1 MGIWIIEL
9 DGGSLLQSADQPGTM
24 GTPEGVRSAE
34 VPRVLDLARECWDW
48 ENEAIASC
56 HTPAEAAAKMWERAK
71 AYRDGERYFA
81 TVPVADVVPGEI
93 VMVECKGNSR
103 DKVTNLALGATWA
116 KQLGAPYSVTFKDGT
131 LPENRLFTVDADQT
145 IAIKAALTVSDGL
158 CHAASQGVLAA
169 IEAALLAGATAEQ
182 IFAIDITAG
191 YPAGPISPPV
201 PPQEE
206 S

>member
-1 MGIWIIEL
+1 MPWIVEHE
-9 DGGSLLQSADQPGTM
+9 GGDVSQHETEPGTA
-24 GTPEGVRSAE
+24 GIATGVRSAE
-34 VPRVLDLARECWDW
+34 VPRLLDLANECWDW
-48 ENEAIASC
+48 VNGAIVSC
-56 HTPAEAAAKMWERAK
+56 FTPEEAAAMMWERAK
-71 AYRDGERYFA
+71 AYRDSERYFA

-116 KQLGAPYSVTFKDGT
+116 KQLGVPYSITFKDGAT
-131 LPENRLFTVDADQT
+131 PNRLFTVDADQT
-145 IAIKAALTVSDGL
+145 IRIKAALTVSDGL

-191 YPAGPISPPV
+191 YPAGPISPPL

-206 S
+206 I